1 MDSNLWTLLIVA
13 GLGFAVIGGL
23 AMLSSNYTLG
33 NIKAKTVGDG
43 QHGELRQVF
52 ALLERNRIGHDHFRQ
67 RAFVDA
73 VVGRARQHGMGDG
86 GANALRPA

>member
-33 NIKAKTVGDG
+33 NIKSKTVGDG
-43 QHGELRQVF
+43 QHGTAR
-52 ALLERNRIGHDHFRQ
+52 
-67 RAFVDA
+67 RATEAQF
-73 VVGRARQHGMGDG
+73 
-86 GANALRPA
+86 